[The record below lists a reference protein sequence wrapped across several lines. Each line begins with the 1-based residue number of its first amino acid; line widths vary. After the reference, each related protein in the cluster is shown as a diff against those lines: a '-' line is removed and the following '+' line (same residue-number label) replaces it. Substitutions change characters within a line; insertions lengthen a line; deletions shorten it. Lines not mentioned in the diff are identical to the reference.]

1 MQKTSDIVHLFQEFG
16 GKTESYR
23 EIAREQDASQARA
36 RWPLIS
42 ALAETSGT
50 LAPVPP
56 VSAGEDASSLGQLWH
71 SAKRFSAP
79 DEPVSVRPASAP
91 QAAAP
96 APASAVPVAPLFAKA
111 APAVPAPAEAPMAR
125 MPEPSVAEAAGP
137 RGPSPLAL
145 LGRRPA
151 AFAAPVPVCDA
162 PAPERLSQV
171 FGQLLAARGR
181 S

>member
-1 MQKTSDIVHLFQEFG
+1 MQKTSDIAHLFQEFG

-23 EIAREQDASQARA
+23 EIAREHDASQARA

-79 DEPVSVRPASAP
+79 DELVPPRPASVP
-91 QAAAP
+91 QVAAP
-96 APASAVPVAPLFAKA
+96 APASAIPVAPLFAKA
-111 APAVPAPAEAPMAR
+111 APAEAPMAR
-125 MPEPSVAEAAGP
+125 MPEPSAAEAAGP
-137 RGPSPLAL
+137 RGSSPLAL

-151 AFAAPVPVCDA
+151 ASAAPMPVRDA